1 MSPTEAPAEISRLLI
16 VRLGS
21 LGDIIHTLPAV
32 CFLRRIY
39 PAAVFGWAVE
49 QRWTS
54 LLSSESAIA
63 APRSPE
69 KPLVDV
75 VHVVDTLAWRSAL
88 LSDETWRGVRDSLEQ
103 LRSRRYDVAI
113 DFQGAWKSA
122 ILAQLSRA
130 PRRLGF
136 AQPREKPATLFYTHQ
151 VPARGRHVV
160 ERNLSLAEGLSG
172 ARPRFVEKQP
182 PFPLPLD
189 PAAERAADEQL
200 RAHGF
205 HSFVLINPG
214 AGWGAKCWPAD
225 RYAEVA
231 RALARHGLR
240 AIVNHGPGEE
250 QLAGD
255 VARASEGVAIALSP
269 PLPQLVALCRRARL
283 CIGGDTGPVHLASA
297 FGVPVVAL
305 FGPTDPARTGPCGS
319 PSIVLRSDISRTT
332 SSHHKEPEAG
342 LLQISAAEVI
352 AAARHLLA
360 QPAEVRR

>member
-1 MSPTEAPAEISRLLI
+1 MSPSQAPAEISRLLI

-32 CFLRRIY
+32 SFLRRIY

-49 QRWTS
+49 QRWVS

-63 APRSPE
+63 APRSPQ

-88 LSDETWRGVRDSLEQ
+88 LSNKTWRGVHDSLEE
-103 LRSRRYDVAI
+103 LRSLPYDVAI

-151 VPARGRHVV
+151 IPARGRHVV
-160 ERNLSLAEGLSG
+160 ERNLSLAEGLTG
-172 ARPRFVEKQP
+172 LRPGEHAP
-182 PFPLPLD
+182 SFPLPLD

-200 RAHGF
+200 RAHGL

-214 AGWGAKCWPAD
+214 AGWGAKCWPAE

-240 AIVNHGPGEE
+240 AIVNYGPGEE

-269 PLPQLVALCRRARL
+269 PLSELVAFSRRARL
-283 CIGGDTGPVHLASA
+283 CVGGDTGPVHLAAA

-305 FGPTDPARTGPCGS
+305 FGPTDPARNGPCGG
-319 PSIVLRSDISRTT
+319 PSIVLRSEISRTT

>member
-1 MSPTEAPAEISRLLI
+1 MSPSQAPAEISRLLI

-32 CFLRRIY
+32 SFLRRIY

-49 QRWTS
+49 QRWVS

-63 APRSPE
+63 APRSPQ

-88 LSDETWRGVRDSLEQ
+88 LSNKTWRGVHDSLEE
-103 LRSRRYDVAI
+103 LRSLPYDVAI

-160 ERNLSLAEGLSG
+160 ERNLSLAEGLTG
-172 ARPRFVEKQP
+172 LRPGEHAP
-182 PFPLPLD
+182 SFPLPLD
-189 PAAERAADEQL
+189 PAAERAADEQF
-200 RAHGF
+200 RAHGL

-214 AGWGAKCWPAD
+214 AGWCAKCWPAE

-240 AIVNHGPGEE
+240 AIVNYGPGEE

-269 PLPQLVALCRRARL
+269 PLSELVALCRRARL
-283 CIGGDTGPVHLASA
+283 CIGGDTGPVHLAAA

-305 FGPTDPARTGPCGS
+305 FGPTDPARNGPCGG